1 MPLFPPVKA
10 PTDERFHTRL
20 AALSGYGRSHLLL
33 IRIHQYGVSPVF
45 SWPALPVDN
54 RKSCYGWATEDP
66 MGLPSTKSFRFPVT
80 EYSRDLIDALDYSGH
95 LLQIYQA
102 AGLFRP
108 H

>member
-1 MPLFPPVKA
+1 MPSFPLVKA
-10 PTDERFHTRL
+10 PTDERSHTEL
-20 AALSGYGRSHLLL
+20 AALSGYGIIQLLI
-33 IRIHQYGVSPVF
+33 IRIHRNGVSPVF
-45 SWPALPVDN
+45 PWPALSVDN
-54 RKSCYGWATEDP
+54 RKSSYGSATEDP

-102 AGLFRP
+102 AGLLRP